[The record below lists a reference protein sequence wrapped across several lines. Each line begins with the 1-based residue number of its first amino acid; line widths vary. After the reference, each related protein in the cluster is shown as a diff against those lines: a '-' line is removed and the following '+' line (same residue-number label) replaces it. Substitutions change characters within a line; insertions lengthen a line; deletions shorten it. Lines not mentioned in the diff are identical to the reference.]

1 MSIIQTQSKS
11 VAQFASGLY
20 GYALGEPTNNAVLTE
35 AGLAGLNTVFN
46 SYYAQTFSALSADS
60 VARVVVSN
68 VGIVAGQNGL
78 TTAIVN
84 EAVTYVKNALT
95 AAAATG
101 TQGQVVASLLI
112 GFSNMAAD
120 PVFGAAARAW
130 NTQVDK
136 DMAYTSSGALLD
148 VPTALAIVPTPPTPT
163 FSVAVNDA
171 DKSIVEGGA
180 VTYTIVTTNVAAG
193 TDVGY
198 SVSGT
203 NNAQTAAKSGLA
215 TVNEQG
221 IATVTVTTTDNSVV
235 GDTGTLTFTVVSGA
249 TTLATAEA
257 VTVASEDTAVVVP
270 TYSVTA
276 SDIAEG
282 GTATFNVV
290 TTGVAAGT
298 DIAYTIVGTNNAAGT
313 HSGLVRIGLD
323 GTGTV
328 TLETAENETPADA
341 GQLDFTLGG
350 TLATER
356 VIVSNNDGNAIN
368 NTYTLTSAE
377 NNFSDTNGGD
387 DTFIGSIG
395 VTAHTLTSADDLNG
409 GTGTNTLHIDVV
421 EDNAVLPVMDGN
433 TSSFVNIQNVE
444 LDLTR
449 NYLVDGESDSYAE
462 LQDFETAYFDDAT
475 GSLQKVSQIITSD
488 SGTSSFA
495 DVLVHKNLT
504 LVYEGSGVAGTA
516 ENIDAH
522 IMLEEHDAAE
532 LTQVDIVLDGIGGDS
547 WIDFGGEYHSD
558 DDYFGDNSTLETIT
572 VTGNVAM
579 DPWYGA
585 DASFE
590 LHSHA
595 QDELDSWYTHEGSLN
610 ALNDIIISLDD
621 TNAKN
626 ILVGFDGFDANNA
639 YNVEDGE
646 DEDEDVQNQILWNVT
661 NLDFS
666 GSTANIGTY
675 GEVAIRKTDFD
686 SATVEIKYGSGDDIL
701 ELDIGYAQEPEW
713 SGYRWYTD
721 DFDNVFSSAVK
732 DKEGA
737 TQITIDMGQFSGD
750 NNELILTQGGNID
763 SVYSPNDNGDL
774 LEDMIVVKNWD
785 IQEDTLQLA
794 NFTMHLGDTDEYGEV
809 GEDTDAWGYYA
820 WLDELDFVNTTEVQ
834 SAIADVVLANTNS
847 NNGLY
852 NVVDA
857 VADYMADI
865 LRDDYDFD
873 YSSSEDYFLI
883 ADNAAAFTF
892 KGDTYVY
899 VDTDRTYDDYN
910 DGNYDDFQYDN
921 IGLSAGDTLIKFTGI
936 TSLNMENITSYENFN
951 DGYGQYVYTDFSW

>member
-1 MSIIQTQSKS
+1 MSIIQTQSKT

-20 GYALGEPTNNAVLTE
+20 GYALGVPTNNAVLAE
-35 AGLAGLNTVFN
+35 AGLSGLNSVFN

-163 FSVAVNDA
+163 YAVDVNQE
-171 DKSIVEGGA
+171 SIAEGGA
-180 VTYTIVTTNVAAG
+180 VTYTIRTTNVAAG

-203 NNAQTAAKSGLA
+203 NNAQTANKSGLA

-221 IATVTVTTTDNSVV
+221 FATVTVTTTDNSVV

-249 TTLATAEA
+249 TTLATADA
-257 VTVASEDTAVVVP
+257 VTVVSEDDAVVVP

-276 SDIAEG
+276 SDITEG
-282 GTATFNVV
+282 GTATFHVV

-298 DIAYTIVGTNNAAGT
+298 DIAYTIVGSNNASGT

-341 GQLDFTLGG
+341 GELEFTLGAS
-350 TLATER
+350 LATET
-356 VIVSNNDGNAIN
+356 VIVSNNDGNEIN
-368 NTYTLTSAE
+368 NTYDLTSGE
-377 NNFSDTNGGD
+377 NNISDTNGGN

-395 VTAHTLTSADDLNG
+395 DTSLTTTLTSDDDLNG

-421 EDNAVLPVMDGN
+421 EDDAELPEMDGN
-433 TSSFVNIQNVE
+433 TSSFVKIQNIE

-449 NYLVDGESDSYAE
+449 NELYNGEDGEDE
-462 LQDFETAYFDDAT
+462 LADFSTEYFDDST
-475 GSLQKVSQIITSD
+475 GSLKKVTQIITSD

-495 DVLVHKNLT
+495 DVLVHKDLT
-504 LVYEGSGVAGTA
+504 LVFQGSGVEDYA
-516 ENIDAH
+516 EDLNETIFLKNDA
-522 IMLEEHDAAE
+522 EE
-532 LTQVDIVLDGIGGDS
+532 LTKIDIVLDGVGGDDS
-547 WIDFGGEYHSD
+547 WLDFAGESYDDGGTYYH
-558 DDYFGDNSTLETIT
+558 DNDTLKTIT
-572 VTGNVAM
+572 VTGNLSV
-579 DPWYGA
+579 DPYYGA
-585 DASFE
+585 EASLG

-595 QDELDSWYTHEGSLN
+595 LYTDGDWYTDEGSLN
-610 ALNDIIISLDD
+610 ALNEIIVSLDD
-621 TNAKN
+621 TNAKD
-626 ILVGFDGFDANNA
+626 IIVSFDGDNANDS
-639 YNVEDGE
+639 YYGEDGGE
-646 DEDEDVQNQILWNVT
+646 DYQNQILWNVT

-666 GSTANIGTY
+666 GSTANIATY
-675 GEVAIRKTDFD
+675 GEDAIRKTDFD
-686 SATVEIKYGSGDDIL
+686 AASVEIKYGAGDDVL
-701 ELDIGYAQEPEW
+701 ELDIGYSQAPEW
-713 SGYRWYTD
+713 NSYAYDND
-721 DFDNVFSSAVK
+721 DYDGSYGPVYSSAVRN
-732 DKEGA
+732 KESA
-737 TQITIDMGQFSGD
+737 TQINIDMGKFTD
-750 NNELILTQGGNID
+750 NNLLILTEGGNID
-763 SVYSPNDNGDL
+763 SANAPNDNGDL

-809 GEDTDAWGYYA
+809 GEDNDSYWGYYA

-834 SAIADVVLANTNS
+834 DAVADVVLANTNS

-857 VADYMADI
+857 VADYLASK
-865 LRDDYDFD
+865 LYNDYGFVESD
-873 YSSSEDYFLI
+873 SEDEILI
-883 ADNAAAFTF
+883 ADNAAAFVF

-899 VDTDRTYDDYN
+899 VDTDRTYDDNNDSEFDYEYN
-910 DGNYDDFQYDN
+910 N

-936 TSLNMENITSYENFN
+936 TSLNMANITSYDNF
-951 DGYGQYVYTDFSW
+951 DDTYGGYVYTDFNY